1 MEPTPFT
8 TIESAEEFL
17 QLLHLEIGR
26 ARMEIEAL
34 FKADYAGRRR
44 EEALRLVA
52 HKLNQLHTH
61 TQTSIR
67 LLHDLRTLR
76 TLLMKESV
84 LPKSPGK

>member
-17 QLLHLEIGR
+17 QLLYVEIGKVR
-26 ARMEIEAL
+26 IEIENL
-34 FKADYAGRRR
+34 FDAGHAVRRR

-52 HKLNQLHTH
+52 HKLNQLHSH
-61 TQTSIR
+61 TQASIR

-76 TLLMKESV
+76 ALLLKESV
-84 LPKSPGK
+84 LPKAPGQ

>member
-17 QLLHLEIGR
+17 RLLHEEIGKVR
-26 ARMEIEAL
+26 VEIDTLLLAENSSVP
-34 FKADYAGRRR
+34 RR

-52 HKLNQLHTH
+52 HKLQQLESH
-61 TQTSIR
+61 TQTSLR

-76 TLLMKESV
+76 SLLLK
-84 LPKSPGK
+84 